1 MAKQKFKTE
10 VSQLLHLI
18 IHSLYSNKE
27 IFLRELISNSSD
39 ALDKLRYLNLTDK
52 KYKKINLDPK
62 ISISFENT
70 DKSKT
75 MHVSDNGIGMDKE
88 DLIKSLGT
96 IARSG
101 TRKFLE
107 KLSGNSKKDSNL
119 IGQFGVGFYSCFM
132 VADRV
137 EVLTKKALDQKAYL
151 WKSDGKTGFTI
162 TESDKKNHG
171 TEIKLYFNEN
181 GHEYTNRWSI
191 DSVIKKY
198 SDHIAFPI
206 ELHYTEEKDK
216 KVENKVEQVNSASAF
231 WKKSKSSLKDK
242 DYNEFYKTLSGDNDD
257 PLMYIHTQAEGN
269 LVYSTLFY
277 IPTKTP
283 FDMFRADYKS
293 GIKLYINRVFIT
305 DDDKELMPT
314 YLRFIRGIIDSEDLP
329 LNVSREILQKNKI
342 LEKIRKNSVKKLLT
356 EFQTLLDSDMKQYI
370 VFFEQFGIALKEG
383 LYQDF
388 ENKDAL
394 LDLMCFKTN
403 KSDDYITLSKYVK
416 NMKKNQKSIFFLTG
430 AKLSELKNSPLLEV
444 CNNKSIE
451 VLLMDHEID
460 EMVFGGVQKYKDH
473 DFKSIN
479 HANSLE
485 EIQGDDKKDDKKDGK
500 KVDIDP
506 FIKKVKKVLGDKVKD
521 VVSSKRLSDS
531 PACVVADSNDPTAQM
546 QELMKQMGQSNFPD
560 VKPIFEINPTHKI
573 IRKLSKM
580 SKNKVFDDSI
590 MLLYDQALLVSNI
603 KIENPG
609 EFINRVNKVLE
620 KSL

>member
-10 VSQLLHLI
+10 VSQLLQLI

-52 KYKKINLDPK
+52 KYKKITLDPK
-62 ISISFENT
+62 ISISFINT
-70 DKSKT
+70 DKQKT
-75 MHVSDNGIGMDKE
+75 LTISDNGIGMDKE
-88 DLIKSLGT
+88 DLIASLGT

-101 TRKFLE
+101 TKKFLE
-107 KLSGNSKKDSNL
+107 NLSGDSKKDSNL

-132 VADRV
+132 VSDKV
-137 EVLTKKALDQKAYL
+137 EVVTKKALDNKAYL

-162 TESDKKNHG
+162 KEVEKENSG
-171 TEIKLYFNEN
+171 TKITLFLNDN

-191 DSVIKKY
+191 DSIVKKY

-206 ELHYTEEKDK
+206 ELHYIEEKDK

-231 WKKSKSSLKDK
+231 WKKSKSTLKDK
-242 DYNEFYKTLSGDNDD
+242 DYNEFYKTISGNNDN
-257 PLMYIHTQAEGN
+257 PLMHIHTQAEGQ

-277 IPTKTP
+277 IPKTAP

-293 GIKLYINRVFIT
+293 SIKLYINRVFIT

-314 YLRFIRGIIDSEDLP
+314 YLRFVQGIIDSEDLP
-329 LNVSREILQKNKI
+329 LNVSREILQKNQI
-342 LEKIRKNSVKKLLT
+342 LEKIKKNSTKKLLS
-356 EFQTLLDSDMKQYI
+356 EFKNLLDSDKKKYIEFFSQY
-370 VFFEQFGIALKEG
+370 GIPLKEG

-388 ENKDAL
+388 ENKDSL

-403 KSDDYITLSKYVK
+403 KSDEYITLKEYVDK
-416 NMKKNQKSIFFLTG
+416 MQKDQKSIFFLTG
-430 AKLSELKNSPLLEV
+430 SKLSELKNSPLLEV
-444 CNNKSIE
+444 CNKKNIQ

-460 EMVFGGVQKYKDH
+460 EMVFGAMQKYKDY

-479 HANSLE
+479 HANALE
-485 EIQGDDKKDDKKDGK
+485 EIQDKDNKEKKK
-500 KVDIDP
+500 EKVEP

-521 VVSSKRLSDS
+521 VVSSSRLSDS

-546 QELMKQMGQSNFPD
+546 QDLMRQMGQSGLPD
-560 VKPIFEINPTHKI
+560 AKPIFEINPDHKI
-573 IRKLSKM
+573 IKKLSKM
-580 SKNKVFDDSI
+580 TKNKQFDDSV
-590 MLLYDQALLVSNI
+590 MLLFDQALLVSNI
-603 KIENPG
+603 KIDNPG
-609 EFINRVNKVLE
+609 EFISRINKVLE
-620 KSL
+620 KTL